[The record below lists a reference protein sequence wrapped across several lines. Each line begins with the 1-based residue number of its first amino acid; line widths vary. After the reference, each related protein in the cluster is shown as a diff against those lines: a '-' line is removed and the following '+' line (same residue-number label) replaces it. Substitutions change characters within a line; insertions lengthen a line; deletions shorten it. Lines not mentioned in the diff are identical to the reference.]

1 MSSLISHQSP
11 QNRHSPQRYL
21 LGKDVVRLHF
31 QLCMIHQF
39 FRREISCQ
47 CRQRTQQVNLQG
59 PGNRPDLTQSE
70 ASLSCLSQLTFI
82 RDEHCVARESSRH
95 CKRTVASGR
104 WSI

>member
-1 MSSLISHQSP
+1 MSSLIYHQSP

-39 FRREISCQ
+39 FRREISCR

-59 PGNRPDLTQSE
+59 LGSHPDLTQSE
-70 ASLSCLSQLTFI
+70 AGLSCLSRLAF
-82 RDEHCVARESSRH
+82 REDEHCVARESSRH
-95 CKRTVASGR
+95 YKRTFASG
-104 WSI
+104 I